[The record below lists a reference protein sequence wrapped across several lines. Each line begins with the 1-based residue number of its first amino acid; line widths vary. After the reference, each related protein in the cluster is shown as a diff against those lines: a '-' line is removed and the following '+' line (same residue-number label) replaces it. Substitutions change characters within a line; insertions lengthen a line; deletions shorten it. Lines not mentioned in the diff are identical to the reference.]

1 MRLRPLVSS
10 SIGVRRLRWKT
21 LLAVAVCE
29 VLRSSS
35 VWACPSCKLLADQQ
49 SEQPRAYMLSVF
61 FMLGMIGAVC
71 GTVIFVL
78 YRLHKYERLQLEEA
92 GYYHLFDNAASP
104 APSHEA
110 TDR

>member
-1 MRLRPLVSS
+1 MYAV
-10 SIGVRRLRWKT
+10 LRWKT

-61 FMLGMIGAVC
+61 FMLGNDRRC
-71 GTVIFVL
+71 LWNRHLVL

-104 APSHEA
+104 APAHDA